1 MCYNRLMRMSGRDL
15 TLKNNTTVEVK
26 TLTPNEAKELL
37 ALLDLIYSKNDW
49 LDYTVNEIEA
59 VKIKAVRKKIKA
71 MAKAKRQIMLG
82 AYYEGHLVGLCCVSR
97 VSPRE
102 KQSHRA
108 ALYICV
114 VESFRGKGLGAALMK
129 MAFDFASKVAYE
141 QFESTVLD
149 GNTPAFILC
158 TEYGFQAMC
167 RFPRAYKNLK
177 GGYQD
182 SILLIKY
189 LNNYE
194 M

>member
-1 MCYNRLMRMSGRDL
+1 MSGREL
-15 TLKNNTTVEVK
+15 SLKNRDTVEIRTV
-26 TLTPNEAKELL
+26 TPSEAKNLL
-37 ALLDLIYSKNDW
+37 RFLKQIYGSSDL
-49 LDYTVNEIEA
+49 LDYTVEEIDEIK
-59 VKIKAVRKKIKA
+59 VKVVRNKIKEL
-71 MAKAKRQIMLG
+71 AKAKRQIMLG
-82 AYYEGHLVGLCCVSR
+82 AYKEGRLIGLCAISR
-97 VSPRE
+97 TSERE
-102 KQSHRA
+102 KHSHRA
-108 ALYICV
+108 ALFIAV
-114 VESFRGKGLGAALMK
+114 VEAFRGKGLGAALMK

-141 QFESTVLD
+141 QFETTVLD

-167 RFPRAYKNLK
+167 RFPRAYKNMK

>member
-1 MCYNRLMRMSGRDL
+1 MRMSGRDL
-15 TLKNNTTVEVK
+15 ALKNKTTVEVR
-26 TLTPNEAKELL
+26 TVTPKEAKSLL
-37 ALLDLIYSKNDW
+37 NLLDLIYSNND
-49 LDYTVNEIEA
+49 LMDYTPNEIGEIK
-59 VKIKAVRKKIKA
+59 VKAVRKKIKEYE
-71 MAKAKRQIMLG
+71 KAKRQIMLG
-82 AYYEGHLVGLCCVSR
+82 VYSENRLVGLCCVSR
-97 VSPRE
+97 VSERE

-108 ALYICV
+108 ALFIGM
-114 VESFRGKGLGAALMK
+114 VERFRGMGLGAALMK

-141 QFESTVLD
+141 QFETTVLA

-167 RFPRAYKNLK
+167 NFKRAYKNLK